1 MKRDKKDVERELA
14 ERATEEKRQ
23 WSGSTPTE
31 DVMERALSEED
42 GAERTDAGIEDANDV
57 PHTGGN
63 PT

>member
-1 MKRDKKDVERELA
+1 VKGDRKDVERELA

-31 DVMERALSEED
+31 DVLERALSEED
-42 GAERTDAGIEDANDV
+42 APPRAEEDANDV

>member
-1 MKRDKKDVERELA
+1 VTRERKDVERELE

-31 DVMERALSEED
+31 DVMERALREED
-42 GAERTDAGIEDANDV
+42 GAERKDDDSGDV
-57 PHTGGN
+57 PHTGAN

>member
-1 MKRDKKDVERELA
+1 VSRERKDVERELA

-31 DVMERALSEED
+31 DVMERALEQES
-42 GAERTDAGIEDANDV
+42 GAERAEGEDANDV
-57 PHTGGN
+57 PHPGAN